1 MNELIAKLNK
11 EFDTLGEYTI
21 ESLEAVAEN
30 NGLEE
35 VYESGA
41 VRIYKTGDGKFINAW
56 IDEDFGSDMG
66 FDDNTEWY
74 TDNDTEAYP
83 EY

>member
-1 MNELIAKLNK
+1 MNELITKLNK
-11 EFDTLGEYTI
+11 EFDALGHTVEN
-21 ESLEAVAEN
+21 LETVTRD

-41 VRIYKTGDGKFINAW
+41 VRIYKTSDGKFVNAW

-74 TDNDTEAYP
+74 TDDDTDLYP